1 MTDLGLLM
9 KLHLVDGT
17 YEEKLRASTLT
28 GDFTSVSDRVR
39 PPPTG

>member
-17 YEEKLRASTLT
+17 YEEKSRREHP
-28 GDFTSVSDRVR
+28 DRRFYVR
-39 PPPTG
+39 Q